1 MVDSSEVPTI
11 KRDNIR
17 KIKFLKIR
25 SLRVVINTS
34 LSSSTLIRLSNSI
47 KTSQPGFQNR
57 EVIVIISVRAEEIT
71 SLKITNNIKS
81 NRLPP
86 LIQEGEPAAT
96 VATMINPTKVKEEA
110 IRDSMRETINTE
122 ISKRITKE
130 GILTTMIT
138 MEKSTHNLL
147 EKFRPQ
153 LMKVNTYL
161 MIKMRMRLNF
171 LKKKRS
177 NI

>member
-34 LSSSTLIRLSNSI
+34 LSSSTLIRLGNSI
-47 KTSQPGFQNR
+47 KTSQLGFQNR

-71 SLKITNNIKS
+71 SLKITNNIKI

-96 VATMINPTKVKEEA
+96 VATMINPTKVIEEA

-153 LMKVNTYL
+153 LTKVNTYL
-161 MIKMRMRLNF
+161 MIKMRMRLKF